1 MTTDIDQRIAQFEN
15 MAAADPDNDMAHFS
29 LGNAYAQA
37 ERWTEAAASYKRCT
51 DLNPAMSKAFQ
62 LGGEALIKAGNEKAA
77 EDYLRVGYL
86 EAGQRGDRKP
96 MLAMGELLESL
107 GADVPQLDVPEPRE
121 AAQTGV
127 VAGGDFRCARTGRL
141 GTQLPEPPFRGPLGK
156 YIQQNISAETWRE
169 WIGQGTK
176 VINELRLDLSR
187 ETDSRLY
194 DQHMIEFLGLE
205 EAQRAIDEG
214 RDPEKE

>member
-37 ERWTEAAASYKRCT
+37 ERWADAAASYKRCT
-51 DLNPAMSKAFQ
+51 DLNNAMTKAYQ
-62 LGGEALIKAGNEKAA
+62 LGGEALIKAGDEDAA
-77 EDYLRVGYL
+77 REFLRVGYV
-86 EAGQRGDRKP
+86 EAAQRGDRLP
-96 MLAMGELLESL
+96 QEAMKEMLESL
-107 GADVPQLDVPEPRE
+107 GAEVPEVNE
-121 AAQTGV
+121 APPQELEG
-127 VAGGDFRCARTGRL
+127 AGEGGGFRCQRTGRM
-141 GTQLPEPPFRGPLGK
+141 GTQLPDPPFRGPLGE
-156 YIQQNISAETWRE
+156 YIQRNISAETWRE

-187 ETDSRLY
+187 ESDARLY

-214 RDPEKE
+214 REPPE